1 MSVVAAERAGR
12 IRLPAN
18 WRRRFTRRKILAFCA
33 RWALLGLA
41 LFVFL
46 TPVVWLLLLSFRPEA
61 QWTSS
66 PPDWIPNDWTTFSY
80 KHMWNTG
87 AEAGQTAAG
96 GGGGAGKIAIVNSLI
111 ITSSATAAAMII
123 GTLAAY
129 SISKFR
135 TGGKNFALWVLSIKF
150 LPPIIFTIP
159 LLLIFSDLNLVNT
172 YEGMILIYTVF
183 SVAFV
188 VWMMKGFFD
197 EVPRDVEESARVD
210 GCSWFGTMWRISLPL
225 VVPGFVAVC
234 LLTFIFL
241 WTELL
246 FAVIFLS
253 GDKHTIPVELFAF
266 FTPNQGLK
274 WGPQAAMS
282 IMAIAPVLA
291 FALVIQKYL
300 IRGMTFGAVRE

>member
-1 MSVVAAERAGR
+1 MSAVAAERVNR
-12 IRLPAN
+12 PTRR
-18 WRRRFTRRKILAFCA
+18 RRRFTRRKVVAFCA

-46 TPVVWLLLLSFRPEA
+46 TPVVWLLLLSFKPEA
-61 QWTSS
+61 QWTTS
-66 PPDWIPNDWTTFSY
+66 PPDWIPNEWTTFSY

-87 AEAGQTAAG
+87 ADAGQTAAG
-96 GGGGAGKIAIVNSLI
+96 GGGGAGKVAIVNSLI
-111 ITSSATAAAMII
+111 ITISATAAAMII

-135 TGGKNFALWVLSIKF
+135 TGGKHFALWVLSIKF

-159 LLLIFSDLNLVNT
+159 LLLIFSDVGLVNT
-172 YEGMILIYTVF
+172 YQGLILIYTVF
-183 SVAFV
+183 SIAFV

-197 EVPRDVEESARVD
+197 EVPRDIEESARVD

-225 VVPGFVAVC
+225 VVPGFVAVL

-246 FAVIFLS
+246 FGVIFLS